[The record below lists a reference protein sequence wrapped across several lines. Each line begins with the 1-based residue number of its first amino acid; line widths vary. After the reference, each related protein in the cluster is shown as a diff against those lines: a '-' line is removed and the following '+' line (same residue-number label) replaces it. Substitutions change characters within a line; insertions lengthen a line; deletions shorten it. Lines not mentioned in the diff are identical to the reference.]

1 MTVLQTLA
9 PGDHVVVPDDTYFGT
24 REIFR
29 DLFSRWGVET
39 SFVDMT
45 NTEEVGGAV
54 RPNTKLFW
62 VKTPSNPRLKI
73 TDIREIS
80 GIAREAGPC
89 SPATTPGPLRSC
101 STPSSSGPTWSCTRR
116 RSTWAATRTWWEA
129 W

>member
-9 PGDHVVVPDDTYFGT
+9 PGDHVVAPDDTYFGT

-54 RPNTKLFW
+54 RPSTRLFW
-62 VKTPSNPRLKI
+62 VETPSNPRLKI
-73 TDIREIS
+73 TDVREIS
-80 GIAREAGPC
+80 GISREAG
-89 SPATTPGPLRSC
+89 
-101 STPSSSGPTWSCTRR
+101 
-116 RSTWAATRTWWEA
+116 EA
-129 W
+129 VVQAVDIP